1 MTALVLDASA
11 TAPWFLIDEADAASD
26 ALLLRVAQ
34 SGALVPAIWHFE
46 VASILRSAER
56 RSRFSVELADQVYGR
71 LATTPIST
79 EMPELGLLARRLH
92 HLARQHA
99 LTPYDAAYLDL
110 AIRRRLPL
118 ATRDA
123 ALIRAAPLEGVPLL
137 PA

>member
-1 MTALVLDASA
+1 MLLDASA

-26 ALLLRVAQ
+26 ALLLRVGKG
-34 SGALVPAIWHFE
+34 GALVPAIWHFE

-56 RSRFSVELADQVYGR
+56 RSRLTEDLANRVYDR
-71 LATTPIST
+71 LAAMAITT
-79 EMPELGLLARRLH
+79 EAPELGLLARRLH
-92 HLARQHA
+92 DLARRHG

-110 AIRRRLPL
+110 ASRRRLPL

-123 ALIRAAPLEGVPLL
+123 ALIRAAPLEGVALL